1 EWLGAANRHG
11 QITGRF
17 VAPTGKDGEAFDR
30 IGGIVFDATGIATV
44 DGLDA
49 LYHVFHDGVRAI
61 GRCGRVV
68 VIGRPPEGCKTPEM
82 AIAQRAL
89 EGLT

>member
-1 EWLGAANRHG
+1 
-11 QITGRF
+11 
-17 VAPTGKDGEAFDR
+17 
-30 IGGIVFDATGIATV
+30 GIVFDATGIATV

-89 EGLT
+89 EGLTRSLGKEVRRGCTAQLVYVAEGAENVA